1 MHKLLL
7 PPIIWLFS
15 IAAMLL
21 THEIVPIF
29 HIEPSFWR
37 TATGI
42 TLLLGA
48 IALTVW
54 HKQLFQRAKTNIDT
68 FGQPDQLVETGLFRY
83 IRNPMYLGFVASL
96 AALALVMGA
105 LSPWIWVLGFF
116 LLAHL
121 WYIPFEER
129 AMYKKFGEQYTEY
142 QARTRRWI

>member
-7 PPIIWLFS
+7 PPITWLFS

-21 THEIVPIF
+21 AHEIVPIL

-37 TATGI
+37 TAIGI
-42 TLLLGA
+42 ILLLGA

-54 HKQLFQRAKTNIDT
+54 HKQLFQRTKTNIDT
-68 FGQPDQLVETGLFRY
+68 FGQPDHLVESGLFRY
-83 IRNPMYLGFVASL
+83 IRNPMYLGFVVSL

-105 LSPWIWVLGFF
+105 LSPWLLVLGFF
-116 LLAHL
+116 MLAHL
-121 WYIPFEER
+121 WYIPFEEQ
-129 AMYKKFGEQYTEY
+129 AMQNKFGEQYAAY